1 MNEETE
7 RAGSKKCREAEV
19 LIVTE
24 RKNAPSHTKLV
35 NARDW

>member
-19 LIVTE
+19 FIVIE
-24 RKNAPSHTKLV
+24 RKNASTRTKLV